1 MNNMIQSALW
11 HPEVNKEFLFMSIQ
25 SRASIKRPLFIF
37 DITSILFRMYCA
49 GVEKTSLS
57 GLDVGGVFG
66 VALSM
71 RKLIRIFQ
79 PYYIAAVF
87 DAGQVTV
94 RNDIDDQ
101 YKKNR
106 PPPPD
111 NLRHQF
117 DLVVELL
124 QSMGIKTFQQRG
136 YEADDLM
143 ATLTRHARMQ
153 DHPVHLITNDKDI
166 HQLIIDDTPHVRQ
179 FSINGKDMFDENF
192 VHKKFG
198 ILPKQMIDYQ
208 SMVGDSVDNISGI
221 SGIGAKTAS
230 ALLQHFGTLDDMF
243 DNIHDAVNVPVRG
256 AKTLVKKLEEGKE
269 NALRARKLVKLLDD
283 IDLKELYPN
292 HLNESNLFDIEF
304 LRWKGPIKEQQCFF
318 QTMNFPDMYQDFRHL
333 VI

>member
-1 MNNMIQSALW
+1 
-11 HPEVNKEFLFMSIQ
+11 MSIQ
-25 SRASIKRPLFIF
+25 SKLSIKRPVFIF

-49 GVEKTSLS
+49 GVEKFSLS

-79 PYYIAAVF
+79 PYYMAAVF

-94 RNDIDDQ
+94 RNAIDEE
-101 YKKNR
+101 YKSNR

-117 DLVVELL
+117 GLVVALL
-124 QSMGIKTFQQRG
+124 QSMGVKTFQQRG

-153 DHPVHLITNDKDI
+153 NHPVHLITNDKDI

-179 FSINGKDMFDENF
+179 FSINGKDMFDENS

-198 ILPKQMIDYQ
+198 ILPKQMVDYQ
-208 SMVGDSVDNISGI
+208 AMVGDSVDNISGI
-221 SGIGAKTAS
+221 PGIGAKTAV
-230 ALLQHFGTLDDMF
+230 ALLQHFGTLDELF
-243 DNIHDAVNVPVRG
+243 QNIDDVVNVPVRG
-256 AKTLVKKLEEGKE
+256 AKSLGKKLEEGKE
-269 NALRARKLVKLLDD
+269 NALKARKLVTLLDD
-283 IDLKELYPN
+283 VDLKKLYPKQ
-292 HLNESNLFDIEF
+292 LNESNLFDIEF
-304 LRWKGPIKEQQCFF
+304 LRWKGPIKEQQSFF
-318 QTMNFPDMYQDFRHL
+318 QDMNFPNMYQDFRHL
-333 VI
+333 VS